1 MLDFMKQNAIFLAVV
16 FGTLLV
22 IVIAYLLYTRKSKS
36 NSLRNIVEA
45 KPEVSEKTFDP
56 LPDDLV
62 EKPDEEPSTEDE
74 VPLQD
79 ETTSVAETTEET
91 NESETEVSLVEESDK
106 ANGSIDVLEKIK
118 TEENPEVSIDLK
130 ASLSQLEKEVLG
142 NQAVENEDDSFE
154 AEEDSYED
162 EEGVEDFSGEITTE
176 KKELGKY
183 HIIFRKTDKMWI
195 IKREGSHKVIKT
207 LHTQNEAI
215 AYATIKS
222 IKQKTTYVIH
232 KRDGKI
238 RKQNY

>member
-45 KPEVSEKTFDP
+45 KPEVSEKTFDH

-62 EKPDEEPSTEDE
+62 EKPEEEPSTEDE

-79 ETTSVAETTEET
+79 ETKSVAETMEET
-91 NESETEVSLVEESDK
+91 NESETDVSLVEESDK
-106 ANGSIDVLEKIK
+106 ANGSIDELEQPKP
-118 TEENPEVSIDLK
+118 EERTEVSIDLK
-130 ASLSQLEKEVLG
+130 ASLSQLEKEVMG

-154 AEEDSYED
+154 SQVDSYED